1 MIYNLLN
8 DTSALPPPHR
18 EDTSVYTETIMHLFQ
33 SSYVLESMLKHYD
46 SLAPFQTHLQ
56 LINKLRRLIEFL
68 YFVVC
73 PFVLQDLQELVPKYL
88 KQISLSVTE

>member
-1 MIYNLLN
+1 
-8 DTSALPPPHR
+8 
-18 EDTSVYTETIMHLFQ
+18 MHLFQ

-46 SLAPFQTHLQ
+46 SLVPFQIHLQ
-56 LINKLRRLIEFL
+56 LINKLRRLCDFL

-88 KQISLSVTE
+88 KQVNLSVAE